1 MNILY
6 TADEFEKDIRFPIPN
21 KLRGVNLKFIFPRE
35 GDPRSDHLILVE
47 VFTNTYS
54 GVFLLSK
61 LTNACALVPDNQ
73 MRKAKMLV
81 QTQGK
86 IPVKLDSLKIF
97 PMVANRNQ
105 PAPQSQNIPDLITLK
120 ARIEVRWS
128 KSAGQWVYGA
138 TSLGE

>member
-6 TADEFEKDIRFPIPN
+6 TADEFEKDIGFPIPN
-21 KLRGVNLKFIFPRE
+21 NLRGVNLKFILPRE
-35 GDPRSDHLILVE
+35 GDPRSDHLILAE
-47 VFTNTYS
+47 IFTNTYS
-54 GVFLLSK
+54 DMFLLSK
-61 LTNACALVPDNQ
+61 LTNECALVPDNQ

-105 PAPQSQNIPDLITLK
+105 PAPQSQNIPDLITIK
-120 ARIEVRWS
+120 ARIDVKWS
-128 KSAGQWVYGA
+128 KTDGKWVYGD
-138 TSLGE
+138 TNWD